1 MRASAGRIDDLRA
14 KARAETRDH
23 FPGDAD
29 SAVASTLTPTP
40 APRYA
45 HVVAQDDGDEL
56 LRLMILAALARADG
70 PLTAEQLAQR
80 LAAMIGVRL
89 IPERGH

>member
-1 MRASAGRIDDLRA
+1 MPRCPMIHYTLPHSSALYSVLGRLNTCTALRLCA
-14 KARAETRDH
+14 
-23 FPGDAD
+23 
-29 SAVASTLTPTP
+29 
-40 APRYA
+40 
-45 HVVAQDDGDEL
+45 VAQDDSDEL

-89 IPERGH
+89 VPERGH